1 MRRDIYK
8 EAGALAKDIRYT
20 INNMVAGAEASC
32 DADKMA
38 YARAAEYYL
47 ELIAGCINW
56 IRRLSVVMDIKIEAE
71 NDKACQEIKTLADIW
86 AVEGSDKMWAE
97 RHNNIV
103 TAAKRHI
110 NCMLTLC
117 SREGSALRDLT
128 DDMRQLDRYTGRMQK
143 DLAEK
148 RDKLK
153 KLRMKRVAKE

>member
-97 RHNNIV
+97 RHNNIAIA
-103 TAAKRHI
+103 TKRHI
-110 NCMLTLC
+110 NHMLTLC
-117 SREGSALRDLT
+117 SRDGSPLRDLT
-128 DDMRQLDRYTGRMQK
+128 DDMRQLDRYTCRMQK